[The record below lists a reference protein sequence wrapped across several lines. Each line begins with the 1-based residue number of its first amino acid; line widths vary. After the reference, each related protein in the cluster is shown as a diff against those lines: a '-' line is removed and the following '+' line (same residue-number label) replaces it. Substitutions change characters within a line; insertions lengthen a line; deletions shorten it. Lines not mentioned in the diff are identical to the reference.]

1 MSINFKQPKYIL
13 PLILLPFFCLFFFVY
28 QSGFAKKKTV
38 SKQAGF
44 NGTVADV
51 SPDIKKQ
58 QLEDKLDAYR
68 NAYKEGDGMT
78 AVNALPSEKTSN
90 PTYDN
95 TYSDQ
100 QKRMLDSINQA
111 MKNRYS
117 QRNDQQASRQLT
129 QRNYTVS
136 PNDRA
141 MAEALNKLSQRQ
153 QTAGSGKAPPPNDP
167 MQMFKLQMAYL
178 DSMNKANDPA
188 AKAEKQRKDALVK
201 AEAIKATEP
210 TLAVHKVAGPSADF
224 NTVMPEP
231 HPELIKVVIDEN
243 LTGYA
248 GSRIRL
254 RLLDDIQVGAYL
266 VAKDTYLYALITGFS
281 GQRVTLSVR
290 SILYD
295 DKILPVKLDIY
306 DLDGLAGL
314 YVPESAF
321 RDFTKDASTN
331 VIQGI
336 DMQNSGNSFV
346 MSAAGQLF
354 QSTSSAIAGMIRK
367 NKAKIKYNSY
377 LYLIDNEA
385 QRKAQNPH

>member
-1 MSINFKQPKYIL
+1 MRINFKQPKYIL

-28 QSGFAKKKTV
+28 QSGFAKKNVVK
-38 SKQAGF
+38 KQQAGF

-78 AVNALPSEKTSN
+78 AVSALPAEKTSN

-117 QRNDQQASRQLT
+117 QRNDQQANRQLI
-129 QRNYTVS
+129 QRNYPVS

-153 QTAGSGKAPPPNDP
+153 QTAGSRKAPLPNDP
-167 MQMFKLQMAYL
+167 MQMFKQQMAYL

-188 AKAEKQRKDALVK
+188 VKAEKQRKDALSK
-201 AEAIKATEP
+201 AEAIKVTEP
-210 TLAVHKVAGPSADF
+210 TLAVHKVAGPSTDF
-224 NTVMPEP
+224 NTVMPDA

-254 RLLDDIQVGAYL
+254 RLLDDMQAGPYL
-266 VAKDTYLYALITGFS
+266 IKKDTYLFALISGFS

-290 SILYD
+290 SILYE
-295 DKILPVKLDIY
+295 DKILPVKLEVY

-336 DMQNSGNSFV
+336 DMQNSSNSFV

-385 QRKAQNPH
+385 QQKAQNK